1 MPEPDNLWEY
11 IAPMKHLSLR
21 RNIITA
27 ARSFAG
33 LGLGVGAAGNVGV
46 RVPGGL
52 LITPSGV
59 PYDELG
65 PADIVQLTLDGTV
78 ASGRLA
84 PSSEWRFHCDILAR
98 RSDVGAVVHAH
109 STFATAVACT
119 RRDIPAFH
127 YMIAVA
133 GGDSIRCAPYA
144 TFGTAALSRLALR
157 ALAGRRACLLA
168 NHGQIAL
175 GADLAAALALAQ
187 EVEELARQYWLSQ
200 QLRRP
205 VLLGGKE
212 MEIILEKFKHYGRH
226 PIRKRR

>member
-1 MPEPDNLWEY
+1 
-11 IAPMKHLSLR
+11 MKHAALR
-21 RNIITA
+21 RDLIITV
-27 ARSFAG
+27 RSFAR
-33 LGLGVGAAGNVGV
+33 LGLGVGTAGNAGV

-59 PYDELG
+59 PYAELR
-65 PADIVQLTLDGTV
+65 PADMVELDAAGGII
-78 ASGRLA
+78 SGRLA
-84 PSSEWRFHCDILAR
+84 PSSEWRFHCDILGR
-98 RSDVGAVVHAH
+98 RADVGAVVHVH
-109 STFATAVACT
+109 SAFATAIACT

-133 GGDSIRCAPYA
+133 GGDSIRCARYA
-144 TFGTAALSRLALR
+144 TFGTAALSRHALNALR
-157 ALAGRRACLLA
+157 GRQACLLA

-175 GADLAAALALAQ
+175 GADLAAALAMAQ

-212 MEIILEKFKHYGRH
+212 MTVVLEKFKHYGRR
-226 PIRKRR
+226 PLSRRR

>member
-1 MPEPDNLWEY
+1 
-11 IAPMKHLSLR
+11 MKHLALR
-21 RNIITA
+21 RDIIA
-27 ARSFAG
+27 VARSFAG
-33 LGLGVGAAGNVGV
+33 LGLGVGTAGNVSV

-59 PYDELG
+59 SYAELR
-65 PADIVQLTLDGTV
+65 PADIAQLNQAGELI
-78 ASGRLA
+78 AARLA

-98 RSDVGAVVHAH
+98 RSDVGAVVHVH
-109 STFATAVACT
+109 SAFATAIACT
-119 RRDIPAFH
+119 RRNIPAFH

-144 TFGTAALSRLALR
+144 TFGTAALSRHALGALR
-157 ALAGRRACLLA
+157 GRQACLLA

-175 GADLAAALALAQ
+175 GADLPAALAMAQ

-205 VLLGGKE
+205 VLLAAKE
-212 MEIILEKFKHYGRH
+212 MAVIREKFKNYGRRSDH
-226 PIRKRR
+226 KRR